1 MANYKLSSHKIAT
14 TPVNPDSGYRSA
26 RHLAVGDRVAITQE
40 GWREH
45 HSHNMWSKIA
55 VGGTIGLV
63 FLPALAGFGG
73 VGLAMGGGGVGIS
86 ALEIAAIGS
95 GVGAAGGKA
104 IHNPQAAD
112 GSKLGKVKLIDL
124 VGVVRNIDSRWT
136 GNGWDVQ
143 VAWMTKDS
151 YGEWAVAFTLWH
163 DPLELYG
170 LAKA

>member
-1 MANYKLSSHKIAT
+1 
-14 TPVNPDSGYRSA
+14 
-26 RHLAVGDRVAITQE
+26 
-40 GWREH
+40 
-45 HSHNMWSKIA
+45 MWSKIA
-55 VGGTIGLV
+55 VGGTLGLV

-104 IHNPQAAD
+104 IHNPQDAD

-124 VGVVRNIDSRWT
+124 VGVVRKIDSRWT

-143 VAWMTKDS
+143 VAWMTK
-151 YGEWAVAFTLWH
+151 GQLWRMGCSFH
-163 DPLELYG
+163 PL
-170 LAKA
+170 A